1 MTVTPRPISGPINST
16 AFLAGFVGS
25 VGYTWYSSGGTL
37 RSGIALGA
45 FAIAGMLGTKA
56 AALAV
61 RSYKLR
67 CDLHK
72 AKQTSGERGSARE
85 ATLAEMTKAG
95 MTKPETGMFVGLQ
108 LSSGTPLFVRAPWSL
123 VEAPPGVGKTIN
135 FVVGEILHRARL
147 GQSLF
152 IPDIKGE
159 LTPMLAPILR
169 ALGFEVWCIDP
180 AKTLGDEFNRVELN
194 VYQPVLDA
202 VHASDEARQDAVA
215 LANDL
220 ANMHLPEEKGGDTK
234 NVYFNNGSRRC
245 IAICILAL
253 ALLDPGNC
261 TPSALFALLN
271 DPERF
276 QQLLLSLYEDVVGQR
291 PGDPLAEYLASEA
304 ANLLSKR
311 ADLPENFQAFLEG
324 ATQTLLTFNRAGR
337 LAGYGSTAI
346 SNINEMRKRQ
356 IITFMVAPLAQQRE
370 FTPLVSLL
378 NAGLIDAVKRH
389 PEGHTVHVVGE
400 EALNY
405 QLSSDFSSQMETLR
419 GLCFS
424 ATLYIQ
430 SFQGLS
436 RKYGKE
442 AADSIDAYSDVRI
455 FAGINSFD
463 RARRLSDLLASETV
477 YEASV
482 SGQMDVRS
490 ANFTGTRQAKP
501 LMTPD
506 EILSMP
512 RDEGWMIVSG
522 MRPIRLKFAHYG
534 QIIPWNDEVGANPL
548 APTPLR
554 GETLVELRYPEA
566 CSDSRIGVTSFA
578 RPARK
583 RSNSNKAPWLIR
595 PRDLIWVPALAGLW
609 LTAST
614 LGTPHLRYAY
624 EAFGYGSGRTIT
636 NCSYLGLQGVR
647 MPPPG
652 GRCALI
658 TLIKTSTGN

>member
-1 MTVTPRPISGPINST
+1 MTITPRPVSGPINGT
-16 AFLAGFVGS
+16 AFMAGLFGT

-37 RSGIALGA
+37 RGGLALGA
-45 FAIAGMLGTKA
+45 FALAAMLGTKA
-56 AALAV
+56 AALAH

-72 AKQTSGERGSARE
+72 AKKTSGERGSARE
-85 ATLAEMTKAG
+85 ATFAEVSKAG
-95 MTKPETGMFVGLQ
+95 MTRAETGMFVGLQ
-108 LSSGTPLFVRAPWSL
+108 LSSGTPLFVRAPFSL
-123 VEAPPGVGKTIN
+123 IEAPPGVGKTIN

-159 LTPMLAPILR
+159 LTTMLAPTLR

-180 AKTLGDEFNRVELN
+180 ARTLRDEFTRVELN
-194 VYQPVLDA
+194 AYQPVLDA
-202 VHASDEARQDAVA
+202 VHAADETRQDAVT

-220 ANMHLPEEKGGDTK
+220 ANMHLPEEKNGDTK
-234 NVYFNNGSRRC
+234 NVYFRNGSRRC
-245 IAICILAL
+245 IAICIMAL

-261 TPSALFALLN
+261 TPSAVFALLN
-271 DPERF
+271 DPARF
-276 QQLLLSLYEDVVGQR
+276 QQLLLTLYEDVVSQR

-304 ANLLSKR
+304 SNLLSKR

-324 ATQTLLTFNRAGR
+324 ATQTLLTFNHAGR
-337 LAGYGSTAI
+337 LAGYGGTAI

-370 FTPLVSLL
+370 FMPLVSLL

-389 PEGHTVHVVGE
+389 PAGHAVHLVGE

-419 GLCFS
+419 GLRFS

-430 SFQGLS
+430 SFQGLA

-442 AADSIDAYSDVRI
+442 AAASIDAYSDVRI
-455 FAGINSFD
+455 YAGINSLE
-463 RARRLSDLLASETV
+463 RAQHLSSLLAKETV

-490 ANFTGTRQAKP
+490 PNFTGTRQAKP

-534 QIIPWNDEVGANPL
+534 QVIPWSDEVGSNPL
-548 APTPLR
+548 APKPLR
-554 GETLVELRYPEA
+554 GEPLVELSYPEA
-566 CSDSRIGVTSFA
+566 GSDTGIGVRSFA
-578 RPARK
+578 KPTRK
-583 RSNSNKAPWLIR
+583 RGNSERSPWLIR
-595 PRDLIWVPALAGLW
+595 LRDLIWVPALAGLW

-624 EAFGYGSGRTIT
+624 EAFGHGSGRTIT
-636 NCSYLGLQGVR
+636 SCSYVGLQGVG

-652 GRCALI
+652 GNCALL